1 MSEVEDG
8 KRTVNSLKGIRRD
21 SEVLYGGTIEN
32 NSYTKRG
39 RLDGIFNEAEYIDN
53 TPPPP
58 SGGLTR
64 SISQP
69 DFMQE
74 LRRNGDNNLN
84 QEPPSIFIR
93 PGMGSIVIR

>member
-1 MSEVEDG
+1 MS
-8 KRTVNSLKGIRRD
+8 IRRD
-21 SEVLYGGTIEN
+21 SEVLYGGTLDN
-32 NSYTKRG
+32 ANHRRG

-53 TPPPP
+53 APPPP
-58 SGGLTR
+58 SSGLTR

-74 LRRNGDNNLN
+74 LQRNGDANLH
-84 QEPPSIFIR
+84 QEPSSIFIR